1 MGTKVAGGGRR
12 VARAKAGGGSG
23 ESDADAQMFSEI
35 KDGADREPVTP
46 LNPQIASRLFAEMKE
61 NADSVAQA
69 RKVRP
74 GFQGISRPLKAA
86 DLKEFALSEPKVA
99 AVAKAYLGSGRRL
112 SLTTRRGGGQFYQ
125 SEGDKITYFIPT
137 GRTYRGKPVYQQSVA
152 NVPAR
157 GAPQTRT
164 SNATEG
170 YSSPLPAGS
179 YAVRMQTTQYAEM
192 VDITY
197 FR

>member
-1 MGTKVAGGGRR
+1 MGKHVAGGGRR
-12 VARAKAGGGSG
+12 VARAKAGAQSG
-23 ESDADAQMFSEI
+23 LDADAQMLLDVQ
-35 KDGADREPVTP
+35 DGTDREPVTP
-46 LNPQIASRLFAEMKE
+46 LNPKIASRLFSEMQA
-61 NADSVAQA
+61 NANSVADA

-74 GFQGISRPLKAA
+74 GFQGISRPFKAS

-99 AVAKAYLGSGRRL
+99 AVAKEYLGSGRRL
-112 SLTTRRGGGQFYQ
+112 SFTTRRGGGQFYQ
-125 SEGDKITYFIPT
+125 SEGDRITYFIPT

-157 GAPQTRT
+157 NAPQTR
-164 SNATEG
+164 SVNAIEG
-170 YSSPLPAGS
+170 YSSPLPSGS
-179 YAVRMQTTQYAEM
+179 YAVRQQTTQYAEM

>member
-1 MGTKVAGGGRR
+1 MGKRLSGGGRR
-12 VARAKAGGGSG
+12 VAAAKSGGQTGV
-23 ESDADAQMFSEI
+23 DADAQMLREI
-35 KDGADREPVTP
+35 QDDADRQPVDP
-46 LNPQIASRLFAEMKE
+46 LDPRIASRLFAEMQA
-61 NADSVAQA
+61 NANSVADA

-99 AVAKAYLGSGRRL
+99 AVAKEYLGNGRRL
-112 SLTTRRGGGQFYQ
+112 SFTTRRGGGQFYQ

-157 GAPQTRT
+157 NAPQTR
-164 SNATEG
+164 SVNATEG
-170 YSSPLPAGS
+170 YSSPLPSGS

>member
-1 MGTKVAGGGRR
+1 M
-12 VARAKAGGGSG
+12 ARS
-23 ESDADAQMFSEI
+23 
-35 KDGADREPVTP
+35 
-46 LNPQIASRLFAEMKE
+46 
-61 NADSVAQA
+61 
-69 RKVRP
+69 
-74 GFQGISRPLKAA
+74 

-99 AVAKAYLGSGRRL
+99 AVAREYLGNGRRL
-112 SLTTRRGGGQFYQ
+112 SFTTRRGGGQFYQ
-125 SEGDKITYFIPT
+125 SEGDRITYFVPT

-152 NVPAR
+152 NVPVR
-157 GAPQTRT
+157 NAPQTR
-164 SNATEG
+164 SVNAIEG